1 MRAQKL
7 QKRAAREGFDWE
19 DLALVIAKIR
29 EELEEVEAEI
39 SAGQDQV
46 RLQDEAGDLLFAC
59 ANLARHSGIDAEM
72 ALRDANAKFDRR
84 FRAVEDSLVREGK
97 SLAEADLDEMEIH
110 WTAVK
115 AKE

>member
-19 DLALVIAKIR
+19 NLPPVIAKIH

-39 SAGQDQV
+39 SAGSGQD
-46 RLQDEAGDLLFAC
+46 RLQDEAGDLLFSC
-59 ANLARHSGIDAEM
+59 VNLARHLGIDAEM

-84 FRAVEDSLVREGK
+84 FRAVEDGLRREGK
-97 SLAEADLDEMEIH
+97 SLAEVDLDEMETH
-110 WTAVK
+110 WTAAK
-115 AKE
+115 ATE

>member
-7 QKRAAREGFDWE
+7 QKRAARAGFDWE
-19 DLALVIAKIR
+19 DLPPVIAKIR

-39 SAGQDQV
+39 SAGRDQV

-59 ANLARHSGIDAEM
+59 VNLARHLGIDAEM

-84 FRAVEDSLVREGK
+84 FRAVEDRLVREGK
-97 SLAEADLDEMEIH
+97 SLAEADLDEMETH

-115 AKE
+115 ATE